1 MAQDAPPRRV
11 FARYWLPVLVYV
23 ALIFVVSA
31 QPRLQPPLKFRNSD
45 KVAHIGEYGMLG
57 FLLGRAL
64 HTVPA
69 TAAPLAAGGVAV
81 VMGAG
86 IAIGDELFQST
97 VPGRDSSL
105 LDFVAD
111 VLGLALSQLV
121 YLWVKRP

>member
-1 MAQDAPPRRV
+1 LAQDAPPRRV
-11 FARYWLPVLVYV
+11 FVRYWLPVLAYV

-31 QPRLQPPLKFRNSD
+31 QPRLQPPMKFQNSD
-45 KVAHIGEYGMLG
+45 KLAHVAEYGVLG

-69 TAAPLAAGGVAV
+69 TAAPLAAGGLAVVVGTGVAV
-81 VMGAG
+81 S
-86 IAIGDELFQST
+86 DELFQSL

-105 LDFVAD
+105 LDIVAD

-121 YLWVKRP
+121 YLWARRP